1 MYSNFDYVNEEDK
14 NLLGTVQSTIFTVSV
29 GYKTSDLHRLH
40 VTLSDIG
47 DFDTFLGSLLLVNA
61 IYILF

>member
-14 NLLGTVQSTIFTVSV
+14 NLPGTVQSFTVSV

>member
-1 MYSNFDYVNEEDK
+1 MLIKRTKFTWNSP
-14 NLLGTVQSTIFTVSV
+14 STIFTVSV

-61 IYILF
+61 IYILFSLFTPY